1 MTINDKFK
9 DEKLQYDFNREAAKI
24 SALSLGK
31 TDKYEYLTGEEIL
44 LSDQSRIIDLA
55 KFTNFPLGKAFKKK
69 TIKEEKINNK
79 ALNNKDNY
87 EEIFNELVKE
97 RFVQIIE
104 LTDEIKPK
112 WFNILF

>member
-1 MTINDKFK
+1 M
-9 DEKLQYDFNREAAKI
+9 
-24 SALSLGK
+24 
-31 TDKYEYLTGEEIL
+31 
-44 LSDQSRIIDLA
+44 
-55 KFTNFPLGKAFKKK
+55 KKK

-112 WFNILF
+112 

>member
-1 MTINDKFK
+1 MP
-9 DEKLQYDFNREAAKI
+9 
-24 SALSLGK
+24 
-31 TDKYEYLTGEEIL
+31 
-44 LSDQSRIIDLA
+44 SDQCRIIEQA
-55 KFTNFPLGKAFKKK
+55 KLTYSPHGKAFEKK

-79 ALNNKDNY
+79 ALNNKGNY